1 MGLLPPLREGAQGR
15 GRQVFQLVARMP
27 QMTAPNVMCSC
38 FVSSARYTRGMHEST
53 ETERPRNRAAT
64 PFCEATA
71 AQICSRVAAGESL
84 RAICKPRD
92 MPGAATVHR
101 WAAVRPAFGTAL
113 RQAQAAAQAGRRD
126 AYRAKAADRAWKRA
140 RPWARPDAYRAEV
153 GEEICR
159 RLASGRSLLEI
170 CGEDDMPVTGT
181 VYEWLRGHDDFA
193 AMYRQARRMQAEM
206 LADLAW
212 AIAREAREDEVKVA
226 RLQFDVLRW
235 RAARLAPKTYREED
249 APREGGLEVYLQ
261 DFTSG
266 AILAGPIWSG
276 PGA

>member
-1 MGLLPPLREGAQGR
+1 
-15 GRQVFQLVARMP
+15 
-27 QMTAPNVMCSC
+27 
-38 FVSSARYTRGMHEST
+38 MHETT
-53 ETERPRNRAAT
+53 EPDGPRKRAAT
-64 PFCEATA
+64 PFCEETA
-71 AQICSRVAAGESL
+71 AQICARVSAGESL
-84 RAICKPRD
+84 RAICKPRH

-101 WAAVRPAFGTAL
+101 WAAVRPAFGAAL
-113 RQAQAAAQAGRRD
+113 RQAQAAAQAARRD
-126 AYRAKAADRAWKRA
+126 AYRAGAADRAWKRA

-170 CGEDDMPVTGT
+170 CGEADMPVTGT
-181 VYEWLRGHDDFA
+181 VYEWLRAHDDFA

-212 AIAREAREDEVKVA
+212 AIASEAQESDIKVA

-235 RAARLAPKTYREED
+235 RAARLAPKAYREAECEQENG
-249 APREGGLEVYLQ
+249 AKGGFEVYLQ
-261 DFTSG
+261 DFSSG

>member
-1 MGLLPPLREGAQGR
+1 
-15 GRQVFQLVARMP
+15 
-27 QMTAPNVMCSC
+27 
-38 FVSSARYTRGMHEST
+38 MHEST
-53 ETERPRNRAAT
+53 EIEGPRNRAVT
-64 PFCEATA
+64 PFCETMA
-71 AQICSRVAAGESL
+71 AQICTRVAAGESL

-101 WAAVRPAFGTAL
+101 WAAVRPQFGAAL
-113 RQAQAAAQAGRRD
+113 RKAQAEAQAARRD
-126 AYRAKAADRAWKRA
+126 AFRAGAADRAWKRA

-170 CGEDDMPVTGT
+170 CGEADMPVTGT
-181 VYEWLRGHDDFA
+181 VYEWLRAHDDFA

-212 AIAREAREDEVKVA
+212 AIASEARVGDVKVA

-235 RAARLAPKTYREED
+235 RAARLAPKTYRDED
-249 APREGGLEVYLQ
+249 KDETKGGLEVYLQ

>member
-1 MGLLPPLREGAQGR
+1 
-15 GRQVFQLVARMP
+15 
-27 QMTAPNVMCSC
+27 
-38 FVSSARYTRGMHEST
+38 MHETT
-53 ETERPRNRAAT
+53 EPGRPRNRTAT
-64 PFCEATA
+64 PFCEETA
-71 AQICSRVAAGESL
+71 SLICARVAAGESL

-101 WAAVRPAFGTAL
+101 WAAVRPHFGTAL
-113 RQAQAAAQAGRRD
+113 RQAQATAQAARRD
-126 AYRAKAADRAWKRA
+126 AYRASAADRAWKRA

-159 RLASGRSLLEI
+159 RLASGKSLLEI

-181 VYEWLRGHDDFA
+181 VYEWLRAHDDFA

-212 AIAREAREDEVKVA
+212 AIASEAGESDVKVA

-235 RAARLAPKTYREED
+235 RAARLAPKSHREED
-249 APREGGLEVYLQ
+249 EPSSGIMEVYLQ

-276 PGA
+276 AKT

>member
-1 MGLLPPLREGAQGR
+1 
-15 GRQVFQLVARMP
+15 
-27 QMTAPNVMCSC
+27 
-38 FVSSARYTRGMHEST
+38 MHETT
-53 ETERPRNRAAT
+53 ETDHPGNRAAT
-64 PFCEATA
+64 PFCEEIA
-71 AQICSRVAAGESL
+71 AQICMRVAAGESL

-101 WAAVRPAFGTAL
+101 WAAVRPPFGAAL
-113 RQAQAAAQAGRRD
+113 RKAQADAQVARRD
-126 AYRAKAADRAWKRA
+126 AFRAGAAERAWKRA

-170 CGEDDMPVTGT
+170 CGEADMPVTGT
-181 VYEWLRGHDDFA
+181 VYEWLRAHDDFA
-193 AMYRQARRMQAEM
+193 AMYRKARRMQAEM

-212 AIAREAREDEVKVA
+212 AIASEAREDGVKVA

-235 RAARLAPKTYREED
+235 RAARLAPKAYRDEE
-249 APREGGLEVYLQ
+249 EETKGGLEVYLQ

-276 PGA
+276 QQT

>member
-1 MGLLPPLREGAQGR
+1 
-15 GRQVFQLVARMP
+15 
-27 QMTAPNVMCSC
+27 
-38 FVSSARYTRGMHEST
+38 MHETT
-53 ETERPRNRAAT
+53 ETDRSGNRAVT
-64 PFCEATA
+64 PFCEAIA
-71 AQICSRVAAGESL
+71 AEICTRVAAGESL

-101 WAAVRPAFGTAL
+101 WAAVRPHFGAAL
-113 RQAQAAAQAGRRD
+113 RRAQAEAQATRRD
-126 AYRAKAADRAWKRA
+126 AFRAGAADRAWKRA

-159 RLASGRSLLEI
+159 RLASGRSLMEI
-170 CGEDDMPVTGT
+170 CGEADMPVTGT
-181 VYEWLRGHDDFA
+181 VYEWLRAHDDFA
-193 AMYRQARRMQAEM
+193 TMYRQARRMQAEM

-212 AIAREAREDEVKVA
+212 AIASEAQESDIKVA

-235 RAARLAPKTYREED
+235 RAARLAPKAYREEED
-249 APREGGLEVYLQ
+249 EAKGGLTVYLQ
-261 DFTSG
+261 DFTNG

>member
-1 MGLLPPLREGAQGR
+1 
-15 GRQVFQLVARMP
+15 
-27 QMTAPNVMCSC
+27 
-38 FVSSARYTRGMHEST
+38 MHETT
-53 ETERPRNRAAT
+53 ETERLRNRAAT
-64 PFCEATA
+64 PFCEHIA
-71 AQICSRVAAGESL
+71 AQICARVAAGESL

-101 WAAVRPAFGTAL
+101 WATIRPQFGAAL
-113 RQAQAAAQAGRRD
+113 RRAQAEAQAVRRD
-126 AYRAKAADRAWKRA
+126 AYRANAADRAWKRA

-170 CGEDDMPVTGT
+170 CGEADMPITGT
-181 VYEWLRGHDDFA
+181 VYEWLRAHDDFA

-212 AIAREAREDEVKVA
+212 AIAAEARESDVKVA

-235 RAARLAPKTYREED
+235 RAARLAPKAYREDDGEPENG
-249 APREGGLEVYLQ
+249 AKGGFEVYLQ

>member
-1 MGLLPPLREGAQGR
+1 MGPRPRPREGAQGR
-15 GRQVFQLVARMP
+15 DRQVFRLVAHMSQAARE
-27 QMTAPNVMCSC
+27 TVICSC
-38 FVSSARYTRGMHEST
+38 FVRSLRYAGLMHET
-53 ETERPRNRAAT
+53 ITTERPRNRAAT
-64 PFCEATA
+64 PFCETLAE
-71 AQICSRVAAGESL
+71 QICARVAAGESL

-101 WAAVRPAFGTAL
+101 WAALRPPFGAAL
-113 RQAQAAAQAGRRD
+113 RRAQAEAQAARRD
-126 AYRAKAADRAWKRA
+126 AYRARAADRAWKRA
-140 RPWARPDAYRAEV
+140 RPWARPDAYRVEV

-170 CGEDDMPVTGT
+170 CGEADMPVTGT
-181 VYEWLRGHDDFA
+181 VYEWLRAHDDFA

-212 AIAREAREDEVKVA
+212 AIACEARESDIKVA

-235 RAARLAPKTYREED
+235 RAARLAPKAYRDEE
-249 APREGGLEVYLQ
+249 ETKGGLEVYLQ
-261 DFTSG
+261 DFSSG

-276 PGA
+276 PGS

>member
-1 MGLLPPLREGAQGR
+1 
-15 GRQVFQLVARMP
+15 
-27 QMTAPNVMCSC
+27 
-38 FVSSARYTRGMHEST
+38 MHEIIKT
-53 ETERPRNRAAT
+53 DRPRNRAAT
-64 PFCEATA
+64 PFCEEIA
-71 AQICSRVAAGESL
+71 AAICARVAAGESL

-101 WAAVRPAFGTAL
+101 WAAIRPPFGAAL
-113 RQAQAAAQAGRRD
+113 RKAQAEAQAARRD
-126 AYRAKAADRAWKRA
+126 AFLARAADRAWKRA
-140 RPWARPDAYRAEV
+140 RPWARPDAYRTEV

-170 CGEDDMPVTGT
+170 CGEADMPVTGT
-181 VYEWLRGHDDFA
+181 VYEWLRAHDDFA

-206 LADLAW
+206 LGDLAW
-212 AIAREAREDEVKVA
+212 AIASEAKESDVKVA

-235 RAARLAPKTYREED
+235 RAARLAPKAYREED
-249 APREGGLEVYLQ
+249 EASKGGLEVYLQ

-276 PGA
+276 LGA